1 MQPGKRYHLYT
12 HANGS
17 ENFFRTEENY
27 RYFLQRYQHFIPL
40 VADTLAYCLM
50 PNHFHFLVRIK
61 TEAELISVFKN
72 KLNLYLTGLDSDSK
86 KDLSG
91 IERGLDSDSKKDL
104 SGIERGLD
112 SDSKKDLSGIDS
124 ETKNQL
130 STHVILQ
137 FSHLFN
143 AYTKAY
149 NKVYKRRGSLF
160 TRAFRRKEITSD
172 SYLTTVIHYLHAN
185 PVHHGFEK
193 SITHWPWSSYHD
205 LLNNSSTWLDRAFVI
220 NWFGGAEK
228 FRDFHQQPI
237 ALKAELED

>member
-1 MQPGKRYHLYT
+1 MEPGKTYHLYT

-17 ENFFRTEENY
+17 ENFFRTDENY
-27 RYFLQRYQHFIPL
+27 RYFLQRYQHYIPL

-61 TEAELISVFKN
+61 TDAELISVFKN
-72 KLNLYLTGLDSDSK
+72 KLSLYLTGLDSEK
-86 KDLSG
+86 KRDLSG
-91 IERGLDSDSKKDL
+91 IERGLDSEKK
-104 SGIERGLD
+104 R
-112 SDSKKDLSGIDS
+112 DLSGIDS

-130 STHVILQ
+130 SSLVILQ

-172 SYLTTVIHYLHAN
+172 SYLTTVIHYIHKN
-185 PVHHGFEK
+185 PVHHGF
-193 SITHWPWSSYHD
+193 SNDFTDWPWSSYHELAND
-205 LLNNSSTWLDRAFVI
+205 TSTWLDRAFVI
-220 NWFGGAEK
+220 NWFGGVEK

-237 ALKAELED
+237 SVKAELED

>member
-1 MQPGKRYHLYT
+1 MEPGKIYHLYT

-72 KLNLYLTGLDSDSK
+72 KLSLYLTGLESEK
-86 KDLSG
+86 KQ
-91 IERGLDSDSKKDL
+91 
-104 SGIERGLD
+104 
-112 SDSKKDLSGIDS
+112 DLSGIDS

-130 STHVILQ
+130 STLVILQ

-143 AYTKAY
+143 AYTKAF

-160 TRAFRRKEITSD
+160 TRSFRRKEITSD
-172 SYLTTVIHYLHAN
+172 SYLTTVIHYIHKNA
-185 PVHHGFEK
+185 VHHGFSK
-193 SITHWPWSSYHD
+193 DFTDWPWSSYHELAND
-205 LLNNSSTWLDRAFVI
+205 TSTWLDREFVI
-220 NWFGGAEK
+220 NWFGGVEK
-228 FRDFHQQPI
+228 FRDFNQQPI
-237 ALKAELED
+237 AVKTELED